1 MHCFDHNY
9 VIPGAVAFY
18 SLIKNSDPNHTY
30 EIWVLH
36 NGISSEDQ
44 IKLKETISPFRNAHI
59 NFLDMHNRFEDL
71 FVFGDLIKGG
81 KTNNE
86 EYSDLNEKVYNELL
100 NDFKSSDIVHLSGY
114 RWHLYYRIL
123 LVNVLKQLDIQ
134 MHESIKSTYGSY
146 DWNTHTF

>member
-1 MHCFDHNY
+1 M
-9 VIPGAVAFY
+9 
-18 SLIKNSDPNHTY
+18 
-30 EIWVLH
+30 
-36 NGISSEDQ
+36 
-44 IKLKETISPFRNAHI
+44 ETK
-59 NFLDMHNRFEDL
+59 RFEDL

-86 EYSDLNEKVYNELL
+86 GYSDLNEKVYDELL